1 MNSAAASSSQAHHR
15 TTSGSS
21 HISDKAEPPEA
32 STQASSTKPTEPTT
46 PVSTASTPPASKPA
60 DSPSRLG
67 SNFWSSWISPS
78 SSSAVAASSAMEKRS
93 KPRRPSF
100 EEFRAEEPP
109 QARLIRLRGL
119 FDTLLDED
127 DEQALAGGRAREEW
141 MKSARRA
148 RYGAG
153 GSLARGS
160 LAPSDIRNSTVGF
173 EACTMSH
180 SPSTTAAD
188 HPSTSAST
196 SSSSAASSTAPYP
209 SSTSP
214 SSSKETQLPAPP
226 PPPRQSYAKELL
238 NQCRKCREEIEAQR
252 ARLAEEAAKRAAD
265 PGWSSFWGLP
275 TWLGG
280 DKAEATKQDAI
291 EASKGTLTA
300 VKEKILP
307 KSLTAPPKEQ
317 ADASS
322 ASSSYLGSIGSYL
335 GYGNS
340 SSSADP
346 EALEHGHNPPDMEH
360 EAGWTG
366 SGVWGLSAVGH
377 KKRSADR
384 DRDEKVRRGHKV
396 DDDGGAR
403 QRQIE
408 WEGFLAYAENKER
421 ELYKIFVEMDRNC
434 DMRLDV
440 QEIRTALDRAGIEV
454 PQISL
459 DDFIASLT
467 STRTSAH
474 ACGEKTYVTFPEFRD
489 YLLLL
494 PRKPSVPEIFRF
506 YQVRKAF
513 GLFGMGGIFAE
524 LAVGWGKTERGAAAV
539 NFDGDVSLAG
549 EEKKRESPAVKEAK
563 RAEKLGKRQEA
574 AAAAATKVVEETL
587 ESADS
592 PASTTT
598 VSSGDVDEAKQKAAQ
613 DAAAAVKTAHD
624 QTVDEEEE
632 EDDNDMIQGSVA
644 LKFLAAGG
652 IAGAVSRTA
661 TAPFDRLKIYLITTA
676 RSPDVVEAAKAA
688 AGGNG
693 ASAKAAGQGLG
704 ILREAL
710 FNLYRD
716 GGGLRAFWVGNGLN
730 CLKIFPESAIKFLS
744 YETAKRAFA
753 KYVDHVSDSR
763 DISGTS
769 RFLSGGFGGIT
780 SQLAIYPVET
790 LKTRLMSSQNAKTSL
805 QGNALLAKTAKD
817 MWNAG
822 GLRTYYRGLTAG
834 LIGVF
839 PYSAIDMSTFEGI
852 KLFYIKYTGKE
863 EPGVLALLSFGSV
876 SGSVGAT
883 TVYPLNLIRTRLQA
897 AGTPAHPTTYDGFW
911 DAARKTYYRE
921 GFVGFYRGLVPTLAK
936 VVPAVSISYVVYE
949 QSKKRLGVQ

>member
-1 MNSAAASSSQAHHR
+1 
-15 TTSGSS
+15 
-21 HISDKAEPPEA
+21 
-32 STQASSTKPTEPTT
+32 
-46 PVSTASTPPASKPA
+46 
-60 DSPSRLG
+60 
-67 SNFWSSWISPS
+67 
-78 SSSAVAASSAMEKRS
+78 MEKRS

-173 EACTMSH
+173 EACTMSQ
-180 SPSTTAAD
+180 SSSSSSTEDNPSASSSS
-188 HPSTSAST
+188 STSASSASSSKPQSSSA
-196 SSSSAASSTAPYP
+196 SSSSTDA
-209 SSTSP
+209 
-214 SSSKETQLPAPP
+214 QLPAPP

-252 ARLAEEAAKRAAD
+252 ARLAEEAEKRAAN
-265 PGWSSFWGLP
+265 PGWTSSWGLP

-280 DKAEATKQDAI
+280 EKPPNSKEEVAKQAKA
-291 EASKGTLTA
+291 TLTT
-300 VKEKILP
+300 VKDKILP
-307 KSLTAPPKEQ
+307 RSLTSSNKEP
-317 ADASS
+317 ADVSSTS
-322 ASSSYLGSIGSYL
+322 ASYLSSIGSYF
-335 GYGNS
+335 GYGPGAS
-340 SSSADP
+340 SKDADS
-346 EALEHGHNPPDMEH
+346 LEYGHNPPDMEH

-377 KKRSADR
+377 KKRAADR

-434 DMRLDV
+434 DMKLDV
-440 QEIRTALDRAGIEV
+440 QEIRTALDRAGIDV

-474 ACGEKTYVTFPEFRD
+474 ASGEKTYVTFPEFRD

-574 AAAAATKVVEETL
+574 AAAAATKVVEEAL
-587 ESADS
+587 ESNDQS
-592 PASTTT
+592 TSASI
-598 VSSGDVDEAKQKAAQ
+598 VGSGSVDEAKQRVAQ
-613 DAAAAVKTAHD
+613 DAAAAAKTAHE
-624 QTVDEEEE
+624 QSVDEEEE
-632 EDDNDMIQGSVA
+632 EEDNDMIQGAVA

-676 RSPDVVEAAKAA
+676 RAPDVAEAAAKAA
-688 AGGNG
+688 AGSNG
-693 ASAKAAGQGLG
+693 AAAKAAGQGLG

-753 KYVDHVSDSR
+753 KYVDNVSDSR

-822 GLRTYYRGLTAG
+822 GFRTYYRGLTAG

-897 AGTPAHPTTYDGFW
+897 AGTPAHPTTYNGFW

>member
-1 MNSAAASSSQAHHR
+1 MTLAAASSSSQPRDTSSSCASPSEAVPSETSAMPSSSSK
-15 TTSGSS
+15 TTESRSS
-21 HISDKAEPPEA
+21 TSTPAA
-32 STQASSTKPTEPTT
+32 STDL
-46 PVSTASTPPASKPA
+46 A
-60 DSPSRLG
+60 DSPSNLG
-67 SNFWSSWISPS
+67 STFWSSWISPS
-78 SSSAVAASSAMEKRS
+78 SSSAVAASSAMEKRT

-173 EACTMSH
+173 EACTMSQTP
-180 SPSTTAAD
+180 SPDNTSSATTAKSSSLSLQTGA
-188 HPSTSAST
+188 A
-196 SSSSAASSTAPYP
+196 SSSSSLTHS
-209 SSTSP
+209 
-214 SSSKETQLPAPP
+214 QLPAPP

-238 NQCRKCREEIEAQR
+238 NQCRKCREEIEVQR
-252 ARLAEEAAKRAAD
+252 ARLAEESAKRASQ
-265 PGWSSFWGLP
+265 PGWSSSLGLP

-280 DKAEATKQDAI
+280 EKSEVNIDAAESSKSTLAT
-291 EASKGTLTA
+291 
-300 VKEKILP
+300 VKDKILSR
-307 KSLTAPPKEQ
+307 SLTSAQPPKEE
-317 ADASS
+317 AP
-322 ASSSYLGSIGSYL
+322 SSSSSTSHLSTIGSYL
-335 GYGNS
+335 GYRSDAPTNC
-340 SSSADP
+340 
-346 EALEHGHNPPDMEH
+346 EALGYGHNPPDMEH

-377 KKRSADR
+377 KKRAADR

-440 QEIRTALDRAGIEV
+440 QEIRAALDRSGIEL

-467 STRTSAH
+467 STRASAH
-474 ACGEKTYVTFPEFRD
+474 ASGEKTYVTFPEFRD

-524 LAVGWGKTERGAAAV
+524 LAVGWGKTERGATAV

-574 AAAAATKVVEETL
+574 AVAAATKVVEDTL
-587 ESADS
+587 ESRD
-592 PASTTT
+592 PTILTTASN
-598 VSSGDVDEAKQKAAQ
+598 SGSVEEVKQKAAES
-613 DAAAAVKTAHD
+613 AAAAATTAHEAE
-624 QTVDEEEE
+624 EEEE
-632 EDDNDMIQGSVA
+632 EDNDMIHGAVA
-644 LKFLAAGG
+644 LKFLVAGG

-676 RSPDVVEAAKAA
+676 RAPEIAEATAKVAA
-688 AGGNG
+688 NG
-693 ASAKAAGQGLG
+693 STAKVAGQGVG

-790 LKTRLMSSQNAKTSL
+790 LKTRLMSSQNVKTSL

-822 GLRTYYRGLTAG
+822 GVRTYYRGLTAG

-876 SGSVGAT
+876 SGSVGAS

-897 AGTPAHPTTYDGFW
+897 AGTPAHPVTYNGFW
-911 DAARKTYYRE
+911 DAARKTYYQE
-921 GFVGFYRGLVPTLAK
+921 GLVGFYRGLVPTLAK

>member
-1 MNSAAASSSQAHHR
+1 
-15 TTSGSS
+15 
-21 HISDKAEPPEA
+21 
-32 STQASSTKPTEPTT
+32 
-46 PVSTASTPPASKPA
+46 
-60 DSPSRLG
+60 
-67 SNFWSSWISPS
+67 
-78 SSSAVAASSAMEKRS
+78 MEKRS

-141 MKSARRA
+141 IKSARRA
-148 RYGAG
+148 RYGVG

-173 EACTMSH
+173 EACTMSNWSSSSNN
-180 SPSTTAAD
+180 SPSTSSS
-188 HPSTSAST
+188 PSTSPSAST
-196 SSSSAASSTAPYP
+196 SSPGTTSSSSSSSP
-209 SSTSP
+209 SSTES
-214 SSSKETQLPAPP
+214 QLPTPP

-238 NQCRKCREEIEAQR
+238 NQCRKCREEIEEQR
-252 ARLAEEAAKRAAD
+252 QRLAEEEAKRSAS
-265 PGWSSFWGLP
+265 PGWSSSLSLP

-280 DKAEATKQDAI
+280 EKASDSEQNSADAP
-291 EASKGTLTA
+291 KGTLAT
-300 VKEKILP
+300 VTEKILP
-307 KSLTAPPKEQ
+307 KALSGPASQQGTE
-317 ADASS
+317 SS
-322 ASSSYLGSIGSYL
+322 ASSSSYLGSIGSFFGYGTNAPVSDAQAL
-335 GYGNS
+335 GY
-340 SSSADP
+340 
-346 EALEHGHNPPDMEH
+346 GHNPPDMEH

-377 KKRSADR
+377 KKRAADR
-384 DRDEKVRRGHKV
+384 DRDEKVRRGDKV

-421 ELYKIFVEMDRNC
+421 ELYKIFVEMDRNA
-434 DMRLDV
+434 DMLLDV
-440 QEIRTALDRAGIEV
+440 QEIRAALDRAGIDV

-467 STRTSAH
+467 STRASAH
-474 ACGEKTYVTFPEFRD
+474 ASGERTYVTFPEFRD

-549 EEKKRESPAVKEAK
+549 EEKKRESPAAKEAK

-574 AAAAATKVVEETL
+574 AAAAAAKSVDEMV
-587 ESADS
+587 ESADAS
-592 PASTTT
+592 PSM
-598 VSSGDVDEAKQKAAQ
+598 SPSKVDETKQKAAQ
-613 DAAAAVKTAHD
+613 DASSAAKTAHD
-624 QTVDEEEE
+624 QSIDEEEE
-632 EDDNDMIQGSVA
+632 EEDNDMIHGAVA
-644 LKFLAAGG
+644 LKFLVAGG

-676 RSPDVVEAAKAA
+676 RSPEVAEAAHAAVSGQAGVNQAA
-688 AGGNG
+688 A
-693 ASAKAAGQGLG
+693 AKAAGQGLSM
-704 ILREAL
+704 LREAL
-710 FNLYRD
+710 WNLYRD

-753 KYVDHVSDSR
+753 KYVDNVSDSR
-763 DISGTS
+763 DISGSS
-769 RFLSGGFGGIT
+769 RFMSGGFGGIT

-817 MWNAG
+817 MWAAG

-834 LIGVF
+834 LVGVF

-897 AGTPAHPTTYDGFW
+897 AGTPAHPATYDGFW
-911 DAARKTYYRE
+911 DAARKTYVRE

>member
-1 MNSAAASSSQAHHR
+1 
-15 TTSGSS
+15 
-21 HISDKAEPPEA
+21 
-32 STQASSTKPTEPTT
+32 
-46 PVSTASTPPASKPA
+46 
-60 DSPSRLG
+60 
-67 SNFWSSWISPS
+67 
-78 SSSAVAASSAMEKRS
+78 MEKRT

-100 EEFRAEEPP
+100 EEFRAQEPP

-127 DEQALAGGRAREEW
+127 NEQALAGGRAREEW

-148 RYGAG
+148 RFGAG

-173 EACTMSH
+173 EACTRSE
-180 SPSTTAAD
+180 SPSTSM
-188 HPSTSAST
+188 STQSHSDT
-196 SSSSAASSTAPYP
+196 DQ
-209 SSTSP
+209 
-214 SSSKETQLPAPP
+214 QLPAPP

-238 NQCRKCREEIEAQR
+238 NQCRQCRNELELQR
-252 ARLAEEAAKRAAD
+252 TKAVQEQNRTPAENSSS
-265 PGWSSFWGLP
+265 WSSWGLP
-275 TWLGG
+275 SWAGG
-280 DKAEATKQDAI
+280 DKNSSAK
-291 EASKGTLTA
+291 A
-300 VKEKILP
+300 VPLPSSSGKEP
-307 KSLTAPPKEQ
+307 SG
-317 ADASS
+317 SS
-322 ASSSYLGSIGSYL
+322 ASSATSYAASLASYL
-335 GYGNS
+335 GYGS
-340 SSSADP
+340 SDQPDASPP
-346 EALEHGHNPPDMEH
+346 ELGHAPPDMEH

-377 KKRSADR
+377 KKREQGR
-384 DRDEKVRRGHKV
+384 MRDEQVRKGRQV
-396 DDDGGAR
+396 EDDGGAR
-403 QRQIE
+403 DLQIE

-421 ELYKIFVEMDRNC
+421 ELYKIFSDLDKNG
-434 DMRLDV
+434 DMRLDLH
-440 QEIRTALDRAGIEV
+440 EIRGALDRAGIVV
-454 PQISL
+454 PQLSL
-459 DDFIASLT
+459 DDFVASLT
-467 STRTSAH
+467 STRTSNHGAE
-474 ACGEKTYVTFPEFRD
+474 GRLYVTFPDFRD

-494 PRKPSVPEIFRF
+494 PRKPSVTEIFRF

-524 LAVGWGKTERGAAAV
+524 LAVGWGRTERGATAV

-549 EEKKRESPAVKEAK
+549 EEKKRETPAEREAK
-563 RAEKLGKRQEA
+563 KAGRA
-574 AAAAATKVVEETL
+574 AAAAEKEDSTSDSSYAAAT
-587 ESADS
+587 D
-592 PASTTT
+592 
-598 VSSGDVDEAKQKAAQ
+598 AKNSQQSKGIAAAQ
-613 DAAAAVKTAHD
+613 
-624 QTVDEEEE
+624 EEDDDDDE
-632 EDDNDMIQGSVA
+632 EDDNDMIHGAVA
-644 LKFLAAGG
+644 VKFLVAGG

-661 TAPFDRLKIYLITTA
+661 TAPFDRLKIYLITTGQA
-676 RSPDVVEAAKAA
+676 SMAAETAKAA
-688 AGGNG
+688 LAGKQG
-693 ASAKAAGQGLG
+693 ATTVKAAGQGVG
-704 ILREAL
+704 MLREAVM
-710 FNLYRD
+710 NLYRE

-790 LKTRLMSSQNAKTSL
+790 LKTRLMSSQNNKTSL
-805 QGNALLAKTAKD
+805 QGNALLAATARD
-817 MWNAG
+817 MWQAG

-852 KLFYIKYTGKE
+852 KLFWIKYTGKE

-911 DAARKTYYRE
+911 DAARKTYRAE
-921 GFVGFYRGLVPTLAK
+921 GVKGFYRGLVPTLAK

>member
-1 MNSAAASSSQAHHR
+1 MNSATASSSQAPGATSSR
-15 TTSGSS
+15 TPTGE
-21 HISDKAEPPEA
+21 AEPPEA
-32 STQASSTKPTEPTT
+32 STSSATSPKSTESTPSTSNATASS
-46 PVSTASTPPASKPA
+46 SSNPPP

-67 SNFWSSWISPS
+67 SSFWSSWISPS
-78 SSSAVAASSAMEKRS
+78 SSSAVAASSAMEKRT

-173 EACTMSH
+173 EACTMSQ
-180 SPSTTAAD
+180 PSETPT
-188 HPSTSAST
+188 SSSSSSAST
-196 SSSSAASSTAPYP
+196 SSSAASLS
-209 SSTSP
+209 
-214 SSSKETQLPAPP
+214 SSSKDPQLPAPP

-252 ARLAEEAAKRAAD
+252 ARLADEQAKRDAN
-265 PGWSSFWGLP
+265 PGWTSSWGLP

-280 DKAEATKQDAI
+280 EKAEPAKDEAA

-300 VKEKILP
+300 VKERILP
-307 KSLTAPPKEQ
+307 KSLTSSTATKEET
-317 ADASS
+317 DKASVS
-322 ASSSYLGSIGSYL
+322 TSSSSYLGSIGSYL
-335 GYGNS
+335 GYGKNS
-340 SSSADP
+340 DA
-346 EALEHGHNPPDMEH
+346 EALEYGHNPPDMEH

-377 KKRSADR
+377 KKRAADR
-384 DRDEKVRRGHKV
+384 VHDEKVRKGHKV

-421 ELYKIFVEMDRNC
+421 ELYKIFVEMDKNG

-440 QEIRTALDRAGIEV
+440 QEIRNALDRTGIDV

-459 DDFIASLT
+459 DDFVASLT

-474 ACGEKTYVTFPEFRD
+474 ASGEKTYVTFPEFRD

-524 LAVGWGKTERGAAAV
+524 LAVGWGKTERGATAV

-563 RAEKLGKRQEA
+563 RAEKLKKGQQA
-574 AAAAATKVVEETL
+574 AAAAATQAVEEK
-587 ESADS
+587 ADAMDRS
-592 PASTTT
+592 SSTTS
-598 VSSGDVDEAKQKAAQ
+598 VSSGEVNEAKQKAAS
-613 DAAAAVKTAHD
+613 DAATAAKTV
-624 QTVDEEEE
+624 QEEEE
-632 EDDNDMIQGSVA
+632 EDDDNDMIRGAVA
-644 LKFLAAGG
+644 LKFLVAGG

-661 TAPFDRLKIYLITTA
+661 TAPFDRLKIYLITSA
-676 RSPDVVEAAKAA
+676 RSPDVADAAKAA
-688 AGGNG
+688 VSGQSG
-693 ASAKAAGQGLG
+693 ATAKAAGQGIG
-704 ILREAL
+704 ILREAI

-753 KYVDHVSDSR
+753 KYVDNVSDSR

-790 LKTRLMSSQNAKTSL
+790 LKTRLMSSQNVKTSL

-911 DAARKTYYRE
+911 DAARKTYVRE